1 MASLLDHDLFWPLM
15 RTLRARAALAMA
27 GILAAACAP
36 AQLVVTGSVPAATV
50 VQDVLLGPGVTASN
64 ISFTGNAG
72 QLGTFIGTG
81 CYLGL
86 DSGMVLASGSVTGAA
101 GPNNQGAYTAPVG
114 GYNGAGDNDLW
125 MASGSGFAQSHDAA
139 VLQFDFVPNGDSLSF
154 RFVFGSD
161 EYLEYVNSIN
171 DVFGFF
177 LSGPGF
183 SGPYANNAENIALIP
198 GTSMPVSINNVNNV
212 VNSAYYII
220 NGNGT
225 TTPYSTDNQYIQ
237 YDGLTTVLTA
247 NANVTCGETYH
258 IKIAIS
264 DMSDGILDSGVF
276 LEAGSFQSNAILLS
290 AQITGGGQDSLL
302 YEGCGN
308 ANFHIVR
315 EGDLAQTDTILL
327 FTGGTAIQNVDYTGI
342 PDTLFFTPGMDTA
355 TINVSALLDGL
366 PEPME
371 SIELTAIWNGDCGSD
386 TTALPF
392 YLADTPPILLSLSA
406 DTMLTC
412 SDSALV
418 QAHVSGGY
426 GTLTLDWNTGI
437 PDGDTLAWLRPPQ
450 TTLYILSVTDE
461 CGVLN
466 PVDSMLLTIF
476 EPDTF
481 LMAIRPDTLVY
492 CPESPVLLQGDVSG
506 GTPPYVYAWGGGMGS
521 TSLLPVAPPV
531 TQVYALQVWDLCGN
545 LLSDSTTLI
554 VAYDSVRVQVYPDTL
569 ICFGDTITVRALPA
583 AGHGQIELLWNT
595 GAITDSIRVSP
606 PQLAHYWCVATDQ
619 CRIADSTYV
628 TVRVERPIAD
638 FTVQGGLWEEDV
650 PIRFEDLSTGPIIG
664 WSWDFG
670 AFGLVSSE
678 QDPVVTYPGPGLHP
692 VQLAI
697 VDTLGCVD
705 TLVRI
710 VPVRPEFN
718 LYLPSAFSPDGDGIN
733 EVFGVVGVGIQA
745 FRLRIFD
752 RWGQLVFESEDPAQ
766 GWDGTVKGHAPV
778 PGVYPYVFRYLGP
791 SGQTADQ
798 FGSVTL
804 VR

>member
-1 MASLLDHDLFWPLM
+1 
-15 RTLRARAALAMA
+15 
-27 GILAAACAP
+27 
-36 AQLVVTGSVPAATV
+36 
-50 VQDVLLGPGVTASN
+50 
-64 ISFTGNAG
+64 
-72 QLGTFIGTG
+72 
-81 CYLGL
+81 
-86 DSGMVLASGSVTGAA
+86 
-101 GPNNQGAYTAPVG
+101 
-114 GYNGAGDNDLW
+114 
-125 MASGSGFAQSHDAA
+125 
-139 VLQFDFVPNGDSLSF
+139 
-154 RFVFGSD
+154 
-161 EYLEYVNSIN
+161 
-171 DVFGFF
+171 
-177 LSGPGF
+177 
-183 SGPYANNAENIALIP
+183 
-198 GTSMPVSINNVNNV
+198 
-212 VNSAYYII
+212 
-220 NGNGT
+220 
-225 TTPYSTDNQYIQ
+225 
-237 YDGLTTVLTA
+237 
-247 NANVTCGETYH
+247 
-258 IKIAIS
+258 
-264 DMSDGILDSGVF
+264 
-276 LEAGSFQSNAILLS
+276 
-290 AQITGGGQDSLL
+290 
-302 YEGCGN
+302 
-308 ANFHIVR
+308 
-315 EGDLAQTDTILL
+315 
-327 FTGGTAIQNVDYTGI
+327 
-342 PDTLFFTPGMDTA
+342 
-355 TINVSALLDGL
+355 
-366 PEPME
+366 
-371 SIELTAIWNGDCGSD
+371 
-386 TTALPF
+386 
-392 YLADTPPILLSLSA
+392 
-406 DTMLTC
+406 
-412 SDSALV
+412 
-418 QAHVSGGY
+418 
-426 GTLTLDWNTGI
+426 
-437 PDGDTLAWLRPPQ
+437 
-450 TTLYILSVTDE
+450 
-461 CGVLN
+461 
-466 PVDSMLLTIF
+466 
-476 EPDTF
+476 
-481 LMAIRPDTLVY
+481 
-492 CPESPVLLQGDVSG
+492 VLLQGDVSG